1 VDTTRFPDFLNWT
14 TYAHAQNPPL
24 TVGWVSYWLLSILVS
39 GPHNRS
45 APAQYGNNCAC
56 ADNCSETKCFMGDV
70 LAHLNYGFD
79 STKLDGCGR
88 EKNINLF
95 SDLFN
100 LTGKAYMIENCHNGE
115 RKR

>member
-1 VDTTRFPDFLNWT
+1 
-14 TYAHAQNPPL
+14 
-24 TVGWVSYWLLSILVS
+24 
-39 GPHNRS
+39 
-45 APAQYGNNCAC
+45 
-56 ADNCSETKCFMGDV
+56 MGDV